1 MAATPL
7 NPSKISKCCL
17 VLSKFVLFS
26 AVITLVSLYLT
37 PITGKMSELQLMTSK
52 MIQKKPAPKNGTGCY
67 VLLLVYFSCHRRQIL
82 LPGQHHRLVCFV

>member
-37 PITGKMSELQLMTSK
+37 SIIGKMSELQLMTSK
-52 MIQKKPAPKNGTGCY
+52 MIQKS
-67 VLLLVYFSCHRRQIL
+67 LLHEMEQAAMFCCLYAFSCRRHQIL